1 MKKSMS
7 PADRAMQI
15 ELVRARAAL
24 ERQSLG
30 RNVGELTHSFTP
42 SALMSSFF
50 PRMSSRKPS
59 DWLFKALSLGRQY
72 PLLASVAST
81 AFSRVGK
88 RRRLWRIAAGLLLSW
103 QVARAMKR

>member
-30 RNVGELTHSFTP
+30 RNVSELSHAFKP
-42 SALMSSFF
+42 SALMGTFF
-50 PRMSSRKPS
+50 PRLSSRKPS
-59 DWLFKALSLGRQY
+59 DLLYKAFALSRQY
-72 PLLASVAST
+72 PLLASAASALFT
-81 AFSRVGK
+81 RVGK
-88 RRRLWRIAAGLLLSW
+88 RRRLWRIGAGLLLSW
-103 QVARAMKR
+103 QVARAMKK